1 MVNNVCL
8 KLFHVFFSSF
18 FSCFFSLSLL
28 SHIVWR
34 LQCLQ
39 TLSFNFSQAAML
51 SCGAYNAYK
60 VTNHLFNFP
69 QAAMLHV
76 ALTMLTNHL
85 FNFPQ
90 AAMKSQQCTSFEQ
103 SNLTLRE

>member
-1 MVNNVCL
+1 MFETFSCI
-8 KLFHVFFSSF
+8 FFFFFFMFFFSIPPEPYRVA
-18 FSCFFSLSLL
+18 LTMLTNPL
-28 SHIVWR
+28 
-34 LQCLQ
+34 
-39 TLSFNFSQAAML
+39 FNFLQAAML